1 MHLHIRGL
9 RLWDFLMGELSCLPH
24 PSASTEPVIIE
35 KNIVVEKENLLD
47 DYEDRMASYES

>member
-1 MHLHIRGL
+1 
-9 RLWDFLMGELSCLPH
+9 MGELSCLPH